1 VSAKKAKKI
10 LILDTTLRD
19 GTQAEGISV
28 SVDDKLKITK
38 KLDWL
43 GVDYIEGGWP
53 GSNPKD
59 VKYFKNV
66 KKLELENAK
75 VTAFTSTRRKN
86 MSPSKDAILN
96 KVVEV
101 SPEACCVFGKT
112 WDLHVETALKTTFK
126 ENLKMI
132 EDSVRY
138 LNDKGIEVIY
148 DAEHFFDG
156 FKSNPEYALKTLE
169 AAVKGG
175 AATIALCETN
185 GGCLPHEVE
194 EAVKAVKKVI
204 KIPIGI
210 HAHNDSEVAVANSL
224 IAVKA
229 GATMV
234 HGTINGYGERC
245 GNANLCSV
253 IPNLQLKMGYN
264 CLAAENLVKLTEV
277 SRYVDEIANMVPDVH
292 QPYVGHS
299 AFAHKGGIHVSAV
312 RRDSKTYEHIAPDKV
327 GNRRRIL
334 LSELAGASNINFKSK
349 EFNIDLTKDKK
360 YAQKLV
366 EKLKVMEDQGYQYEG
381 AEASFELLMKKEAGS
396 YRKFFNLEGFR
407 VIIESDKK
415 GRLRSEATIKV
426 NVKGEQEH
434 TAAEG
439 DGPVNALDNAL
450 RKALEK
456 FYPELKDVS
465 LTDFKVRVIDAK
477 TGTAAKVRV
486 LIESKDGKQ
495 EWGTI
500 GVSENIIEASWEALV
515 DSIEYKLLRAETE

>member
-1 VSAKKAKKI
+1 MSSANKKI

-19 GTQAEGISV
+19 GTQAEGMSL
-28 SVDDKLKITK
+28 SVDDKLKITR

-59 VKYFKNV
+59 VKYFKKV
-66 KKLELENAK
+66 KDLDLGHST

-86 MSPSKDAILN
+86 ISPSKDAILN
-96 KVVEV
+96 KVIEV
-101 SPEACCVFGKT
+101 QPLACCVFGKS
-112 WDLHVETALKTTFK
+112 WDLHVQKALSTTKT

-132 EDSVRY
+132 RDSVSY
-138 LNDKGIEVIY
+138 LKGKGIEVIF

-156 FKSNPEYALKTLE
+156 FKSDEEYALKCLD
-169 AAVKGG
+169 AALKGG
-175 AATIALCETN
+175 ADIITLCETN
-185 GGCLPHEVE
+185 GGALPHEVQ
-194 EAVKAVKKVI
+194 EAVARVKKEI
-204 KIPIGI
+204 NIPLGI
-210 HAHNDSEVAVANSL
+210 HAHNDSDVAVANSL
-224 IAVKA
+224 VAVKA
-229 GATMV
+229 GCRMV

-253 IPNLQLKMGYN
+253 IPNLQLKMGYE
-264 CLAAENLVKLTEV
+264 CLPGENIKRLAEV
-277 SRYVDEIANMVPDVH
+277 SRYVDEIANIVPNSH

-312 RRDSKTYEHIAPDKV
+312 KKDTSTYEHISPAEV
-327 GNRRRIL
+327 GNKRRIL
-334 LSELAGASNINFKSK
+334 LSELAGASNIKLKSK
-349 EFNIDLTKDKK
+349 EFNLDLEKDSGKVKNLLKK
-360 YAQKLV
+360 IKDL
-366 EKLKVMEDQGYQYEG
+366 EDSGYYYEG
-381 AEASFELLMKKEAGS
+381 AEASFELVMRKETGS
-396 YRKFFNLEGFR
+396 YKRFFDLMGFR
-407 VIIESDKK
+407 VIIESVSKD
-415 GRLRSEATIKV
+415 RLRSEATIKV
-426 NVKGEQEH
+426 KVDGKEEH

-456 FYPELKDVS
+456 FYPELRDVS

-477 TGTAAKVRV
+477 KGTAAKVRV
-486 LIESKDGKQ
+486 LIESRDKKK

-515 DSIEYKLLRAETE
+515 DSIEYKLLRG